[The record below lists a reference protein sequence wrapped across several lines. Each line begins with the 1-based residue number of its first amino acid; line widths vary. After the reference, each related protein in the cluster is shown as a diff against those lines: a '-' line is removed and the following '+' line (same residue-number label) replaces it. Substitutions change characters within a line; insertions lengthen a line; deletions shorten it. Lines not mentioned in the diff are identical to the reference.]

1 MEKDT
6 ERMDQQLKELKE
18 SIKMLNLEK
27 NALEVHNHTLVE
39 NETILTDKLNDAL
52 TNLDKKQETLAELE
66 TLGVKLRAEIQ
77 PLVYMKDILEKK
89 ISAIKDCN
97 KIQLERIECLE
108 NMNEELLK
116 ECDHFKKNQKDL
128 EEIKSLQQDNW
139 TLKNELLN
147 TEKFKVEVAEKLEEL
162 KNEYDLLKSKNLA
175 LIDDIENLKLDKYR
189 LKNELEKNEELHSDE
204 LVGYQNLLAEE
215 QNKKHQINMELLKT
229 IEELTSQASEQQQLM
244 SGIQENKECKLI
256 IFFMLSC
263 SKLCRDI
270 LYLLISDFSGSDMY
284 IFRFWFRKLHL

>member
-18 SIKMLNLEK
+18 SIKILNLEK
-27 NALEVHNHTLVE
+27 IALEDHNHTLVE

-52 TNLDKKQETLAELE
+52 TNLEKKQETLAELE

-108 NMNEELLK
+108 NMNEELLN

-128 EEIKSLQQDNW
+128 EEIKSLQHDNW

-175 LIDDIENLKLDKYR
+175 LLDDIENLKLDKYR
-189 LKNELEKNEELHSDE
+189 LKNELEKNEELHADE

-229 IEELTSQASEQQQLM
+229 IEELTSHASEQQQLM
-244 SGIQENKECKLI
+244 SGIQENKECKPI
-256 IFFMLSC
+256 IFFVLSC
-263 SKLCRDI
+263 PKLCRNI
-270 LYLLISDFSGSDMY
+270 
-284 IFRFWFRKLHL
+284 